1 MHISPKEVNVALVPA
16 DTASKN
22 RLDEVIANTQA
33 IYDKVGIKVNFRK
46 ENILNIDSVV
56 SGNTIQT
63 EKNTLTSTYSTEQQK
78 INALYQS
85 TASSYVLFVTE
96 KASSTGQ
103 QGYMR
108 LNGQFG
114 YVFKS
119 GLDKTPAH
127 ELGHGIFKLVHPFET
142 YKTAESSTDLL
153 MDYSEGTVLNHLDWK
168 QINDPAFKL
177 YAFQSQSS
185 GEFKIAQL
193 TPNWEPFT
201 YKESD
206 TYITFNRN
214 NTDLNGVVHG
224 ISVNNLKYKWD
235 ETKSNYF
242 EEGSLTPLKIDIIKN
257 PSPELVVQLFW
268 MRDKCGYDERYTA
281 KWSYIFDKK
290 GFNIDD
296 IKVAGQVTFS
306 DRVPCKVEGVNQGI
320 SSADTNCEGK
330 DIAILNKEKDALIT
344 LLNSNDIETVT
355 TKINEVDICTI
366 RKLTYEE
373 IEKFIVKISSLSD
386 LDESHEKALLRL
398 MNSIKEEK
406 YQAFFTLLEKDT
418 NKLLKHYIDEFT
430 DHSINPF
437 DGNNYT
443 SLNVM
448 LLKMYQTN
456 AKAWMDLIHAKEQEV
471 IS

>member
-153 MDYSEGTVLNHLDWK
+153 MDYSEGTVLNHQDWK

-177 YAFQSQSS
+177 YSFQGQSS
-185 GEFKIAQL
+185 GELAGGYALAPDWSFV
-193 TPNWEPFT
+193 
-201 YKESD
+201 S
-206 TYITFNRN
+206 
-214 NTDLNGVVHG
+214 NGDETTVAYLAMATKAFLGGLVKG
-224 ISVNNLKYKWD
+224 DKKYKCSTNKYVCD
-235 ETKSNYF
+235 EDAT
-242 EEGSLTPLKIDIIKN
+242 LKIETIASIADGSKIYLFFDNDKPIKQNKYLRTVYNKELKDIISTKN
-257 PSPELVVQLFW
+257 PDLKALS
-268 MRDKCGYDERYTA
+268 
-281 KWSYIFDKK
+281 SYIDKYATPANFRQK
-290 GFNIDD
+290 DEKRTLYWGYVGCSNCD
-296 IKVAGQVTFS
+296 S
-306 DRVPCKVEGVNQGI
+306 DGVENGAV
-320 SSADTNCEGK
+320 S
-330 DIAILNKEKDALIT
+330 
-344 LLNSNDIETVT
+344 V
-355 TKINEVDICTI
+355 
-366 RKLTYEE
+366 
-373 IEKFIVKISSLSD
+373 
-386 LDESHEKALLRL
+386 
-398 MNSIKEEK
+398 
-406 YQAFFTLLEKDT
+406 
-418 NKLLKHYIDEFT
+418 
-430 DHSINPF
+430 
-437 DGNNYT
+437 
-443 SLNVM
+443 
-448 LLKMYQTN
+448 
-456 AKAWMDLIHAKEQEV
+456 
-471 IS
+471 